1 MIGLKEQLDSS
12 LLVVYAK
19 KKLSAPGKQLLRK
32 DVKFTFY
39 FNEAKAAS

>member
-1 MIGLKEQLDSS
+1 MMSTGFLC
-12 LLVVYAK
+12 K